1 MYDVSYKCRIRC
13 TADRK
18 NLDGGGVRRSHEHT
32 RLLMD
37 TFSAKTL
44 WDDHGVVADIL
55 VSFFCRLIILL
66 VLIALIAIYSIL
78 STSRYS

>member
-1 MYDVSYKCRIRC
+1 MYGVSYKCRNRC

-32 RLLMD
+32 QLLMD
-37 TFSAKTL
+37 TFNVKTL

-55 VSFFCRLIILL
+55 
-66 VLIALIAIYSIL
+66 L
-78 STSRYS
+78 SLFYFTNL

>member
-1 MYDVSYKCRIRC
+1 VYGKSLVTASTCIYECRHRC

-32 RLLMD
+32 QLLMD
-37 TFSAKTL
+37 TFGAKTL

-55 VSFFCRLIILL
+55 VSH
-66 VLIALIAIYSIL
+66 S
-78 STSRYS
+78 

>member
-1 MYDVSYKCRIRC
+1 MNVYYKWTNRC

-32 RLLMD
+32 RLLME
-37 TFSAKTL
+37 TFSVKTL

-55 VSFFCRLIILL
+55 VSHFFNLQTYNSCLQ
-66 VLIALIAIYSIL
+66 
-78 STSRYS
+78 